1 MSAGRWTGTAAAFAL
16 VAGGLR
22 RLGAEPGTVRAAL
35 ADPQRLVDTAGA
47 DALVLVAVTALAWL
61 CWAWGALGLLLT
73 AATAAPGLAGRTAG
87 VLLRGVLPA
96 GARRAAAIAIGVG
109 LSTAAP
115 IALPS
120 GPGPLAVASAE
131 TSPTADA
138 WPSGPATPVVQPDW
152 PSAPATAAEDTART
166 EGTAAAED
174 TAAVEDT
181 APAPDWP
188 GPATGDHVVLRGDC
202 LWDVARDWLTG
213 RRPGQPVTD
222 AEVAAAVQAWW
233 EANATV
239 IGPDPDLLLP
249 GQVLRPPT

>member
-1 MSAGRWTGTAAAFAL
+1 MSAVRWAVTAPAFAL

-22 RLGAEPGTVRAAL
+22 RLGSEPGTIRAAL
-35 ADPQRLVDTAGA
+35 DDPQRLVDTAGA

-96 GARRAAAIAIGVG
+96 GARRVAAIAIGVG

-131 TSPTADA
+131 TSPATAG
-138 WPSGPATPVVQPDW
+138 WPSGPAAPVVQPDW
-152 PSAPATAAEDTART
+152 PDAP
-166 EGTAAAED
+166 AAAER
-174 TAAVEDT
+174 T
-181 APAPDWP
+181 APAEDAARAPDWP
-188 GPATGDHVVLRGDC
+188 GPETGDHVVLRGDC
-202 LWDVARDWLTG
+202 LWDIARDWLTD
-213 RRPGQPVTD
+213 RHAEQPVTD

-233 EANATV
+233 AANATV